1 MTIETARD
9 VANYFWKSS
18 GHILFAKDFGRD
30 ENFDE
35 VSVGVDGSNE
45 KDLTTCAGVGAEM
58 VDDLRDGDAHILGQ
72 HNQRDKKVF
81 DAYKID
87 VETGASEMVAKNP
100 GNITSR
106 VTDNPGKV
114 RAAVSDR
121 VNTRLL

>member
-1 MTIETARD
+1 M
-9 VANYFWKSS
+9 
-18 GHILFAKDFGRD
+18 FAKDFGRD

-45 KDLTTCAGVGAEM
+45 KDLTPCAGVGAEM
-58 VDDLRDGDAHILGQ
+58 VDDLRDGEAHILAQ

-81 DAYKID
+81 DAYKIN
-87 VETGASEMVAKNP
+87 VETGASEMVAKSP

-106 VTDNPGKV
+106 VTDHAGKV
-114 RAAVSDR
+114 RAAASDG